1 MYKRNVDNFL
11 RKKVFESNFYR
22 KSYVPTGESTKLNIK
37 GISVIVV
44 IISVILVVVLL
55 PIKGGDLPPTI
66 EDQAEI
72 RDEASLERKASL
84 EDIPTIADSA
94 DIENEP
100 GRDFYIDENGT
111 KHYIVNVRD
120 VPNFEG

>member
-1 MYKRNVDNFL
+1 M
-11 RKKVFESNFYR
+11 RKKVFESYFYR
-22 KSYVPTGESTKLNIK
+22 KSYVPTGESTELNVK

-66 EDQAEI
+66 ADQAEI

-111 KHYIVNVRD
+111 KHYILNVRD